1 MKTVFIQDYDKV
13 QIPGVRFACKDTDPQ
28 LIIKDHFKVTLLPHK
43 TQMVTGYIM
52 CDVLEGPAHTPV
64 FSSWETHSYAES
76 FYYFYG
82 TALMPFIQVKDG
94 VADPDSVQ
102 IVRIPAGVQV
112 EVLPGVGHYVA
123 TADKE
128 YFTCL
133 CTRPD
138 SGGDY
143 YTTEPVMGVTE

>member
-1 MKTVFIQDYDKV
+1 MIRQ
-13 QIPGVRFACKDTDPQ
+13 
-28 LIIKDHFKVTLLPHK
+28 DHFKCTLLPQK
-43 TQMVTGYIM
+43 TPMVTGEIM
-52 CDVLEGPAHTPV
+52 CDVLEGAAETPV
-64 FSSWETHSYAES
+64 FGSWEAHAYAES

-82 TALMPFIQVKDG
+82 TALMPFIQIRDG
-94 VADPDSVQ
+94 KADPDTVQ

-123 TADKE
+123 TADND

-133 CTRPD
+133 CCRPD

-143 YTTEPVMGVTE
+143 YTTEPVLGVRE

>member
-1 MKTVFIQDYDKV
+1 MKTVVIQDYDKV
-13 QIPGVRFACKDTDPQ
+13 RIPGVRFDSKDAQ
-28 LIIKDHFKVTLLPHK
+28 SNVICKDHFKCTILPHR
-43 TQMVTGYIM
+43 TEMVTGVVM
-52 CDVLEGPAHTPV
+52 CDVLEGPAQTPV

-82 TALMPFIQVKDG
+82 TALMPFIQIVDG
-94 VADPDSVQ
+94 KADPDTVQ

-123 TADKE
+123 TADKD

-133 CTRPD
+133 CCRPD